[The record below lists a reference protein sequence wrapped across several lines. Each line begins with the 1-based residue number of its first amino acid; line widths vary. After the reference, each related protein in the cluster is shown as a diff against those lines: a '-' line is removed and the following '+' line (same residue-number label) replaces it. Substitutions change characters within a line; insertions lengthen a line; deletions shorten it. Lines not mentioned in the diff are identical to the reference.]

1 MNVIRKLGVFA
12 NCLKPRAGAVL
23 GRLEDAASS
32 VGIELVAFGEAGA
45 LIPSVTS
52 RSYADGL
59 ADLDAMIVLGG
70 DGTMLA
76 AVRALAGADIPL
88 MGVNIGSLGFMTSL
102 AEENLEKAILC
113 LHKGRYVAT
122 TRSQIQAALWRGNE
136 QVTALRALNDL
147 VVTRGPSTRVVS
159 LALAVDGDPVNSYIC
174 DGLIVATPTGS
185 TGHSLSA
192 GGPILMPD
200 SHCFVASLICPHTLS
215 SRPLVIPDSRGLSV
229 TVVAAEPG
237 VLMSVDGQVAEALE
251 VGDMVEVTCAPTR
264 VRFLHL
270 PDYDYFDVLRQKLH
284 WTGSHV

>member
-1 MNVIRKLGVFA
+1 MKTIMKLGVFA
-12 NCLKPRAGAVL
+12 NCTKPRAGAVL
-23 GRLEDAASS
+23 GRLEDAAAS
-32 VGIELVAFGEAGA
+32 VGMELVALGDATN
-45 LIPSVTS
+45 LIPSVS
-52 RSYADGL
+52 PRAAGESL
-59 ADLDAMIVLGG
+59 ADLDAVIVLGG

-76 AVRALAGADIPL
+76 GVRALAGADIPL

-113 LHKGRYVAT
+113 LHKGRYVTT
-122 TRSQIQAALWRGNE
+122 TRSQIQAVLRRGE
-136 QVTALRALNDL
+136 RVVTELRALNDM
-147 VVTRGPSTRVVS
+147 VITRGPSTRVVS
-159 LALAVDGDPVNSYIC
+159 LALAVNEDPVNSYIC

-215 SRPLVIPDSRGLSV
+215 SRPLVIPDERRLSV

-237 VLMSVDGQVAEALE
+237 VLMSVDGQVAEALA
-251 VGDMVEVTCAPTR
+251 VGDRVEVTCAPTR

>member
-1 MNVIRKLGVFA
+1 M
-12 NCLKPRAGAVL
+12 
-23 GRLEDAASS
+23 
-32 VGIELVAFGEAGA
+32 GIELGA
-45 LIPSVTS
+45 LGDACGLIPSVA
-52 RSYADGL
+52 RRADGESL
-59 ADLDAMIVLGG
+59 DDLDAVIVLGG

-113 LHKGRYVAT
+113 LHKGRYVTT
-122 TRSQIQAALWRGNE
+122 TRSQIQAVLRRGE
-136 QVTALRALNDL
+136 GVVTELRALNDM
-147 VVTRGPSTRVVS
+147 VITRGPSTRVVS
-159 LALAVDGDPVNSYIC
+159 LALAVNDDPVNSYIC

-215 SRPLVIPDSRGLSV
+215 SRPLVIPDDRRLSV

-237 VLMSVDGQVAEALE
+237 VLMSVDGQVAEALA
-251 VGDMVEVTCAPTR
+251 VGDKVEVTCAPTR

>member
-1 MNVIRKLGVFA
+1 MRIVSRLGVFA
-12 NCLKPRAGAVL
+12 NCTKPRAGAVL
-23 GRLEDAASS
+23 GRLEDAAAS
-32 VGIELVAFGEAGA
+32 VGIELVAMGDACR
-45 LIPSVTS
+45 LIPSVS
-52 RSYADGL
+52 RRADGESL
-59 ADLDAMIVLGG
+59 DDLDAVIVLGG

-102 AEENLEKAILC
+102 AEENLDKAILC
-113 LHKGRYVAT
+113 LRKGRYVTT
-122 TRSQIQAALWRGNE
+122 TRSQIQAVLRRGEAL
-136 QVTALRALNDL
+136 VTEVRALNDM
-147 VVTRGPSTRVVS
+147 VITRGPSTRVVS
-159 LALAVDGDPVNSYIC
+159 LALAVNDDPVNSYIC

-215 SRPLVIPDSRGLSV
+215 SRPLVIPDDRRLSV

-237 VLMSVDGQVAEALE
+237 VLMSVDGQVAEALA
-251 VGDMVEVTCAPTR
+251 VGDTVEVTCAPTR

-284 WTGSHV
+284 WTGSQV